1 LIARHLFIPALSCA
15 LALALASG
23 PSAQGAPRR
32 PPAEAPATPG
42 NDEVSAAAAQA
53 SLHSADGVAAIVND
67 SLISDYDL
75 RQRIA
80 LYLATSGSKPS
91 DDALKEIRTQVLKQL
106 ETERLQLLE
115 AQKNNTTVSS
125 SDVDKA
131 IDGIISDNHLTMD
144 QLKGLL
150 SHAGV
155 QMATLR
161 AQIAAQ
167 IAWSKTVQDQFS
179 DRVEV
184 SKDEVDAELGRLS
197 QGANKPHFLVS
208 EIFLSVDTPEQDAKV
223 LKDAQELEAQVQQG
237 APFSTVARQ
246 FSQNPTAAQGGDIG
260 VVQQGQLPQALDEA
274 LVKMRPG
281 EVSPPIRSAGG
292 YYIVALRERQEPMG
306 TKVPD
311 PAEQQST
318 TAPGTL
324 QLARILL
331 PIGPKPTQALLDNAI
346 QAANVV
352 RQHISSC
359 ASAAEVAKA
368 MHGAQYFDL
377 GVMRISEL
385 SEAMQTEIKNAGPGE
400 TTQPFQSAAGIEL
413 IVRCDKAVARISVF
427 HMPSRDEVENQL
439 FEEKMSVFSRQ
450 YLRDLRRDSDVESKY
465 TDAVTKAAGEVKA
478 DGESQ

>member
-1 LIARHLFIPALSCA
+1 LSCA
-15 LALALASG
+15 FALALASG
-23 PSAQGAPRR
+23 LPADGAGKR
-32 PPAEAPATPG
+32 PAPAEAGSPPG
-42 NDEVSAAAAQA
+42 GDEVSAAAAQA

-75 RQRIA
+75 RQRVA
-80 LYLATSGSKPS
+80 LFLATSGVRPGE
-91 DDALKEIRTQVLKQL
+91 DAMKEIRDQVLKQL
-106 ETERLQLLE
+106 ETERMELLE
-115 AQKNNTTVSS
+115 AQKNNTTVSAS
-125 SDVDKA
+125 EVDKQ
-131 IDGIISDNHLTMD
+131 IDGIIGDNHLSMD

-167 IAWSKTVQDQFS
+167 IAWAKTVQDQFG
-179 DRVEV
+179 DRVNV
-184 SKDEVDAELGRLS
+184 SKDEVDAQLGRMA

-223 LKDAQELEAQVQQG
+223 LKDAQELETQLQQG
-237 APFSTVARQ
+237 APFPSVARQ

-260 VVQQGQLPQALDEA
+260 VVQQGQLSQALDDA
-274 LVKMRPG
+274 LMKMRPG

-292 YYIVALRERQEPMG
+292 YYILALRERQEAMG
-306 TKVPD
+306 TKLPD
-311 PAEQQST
+311 PATQQST
-318 TAPGTL
+318 TPAGTL
-324 QLARILL
+324 PLARVLL
-331 PIGPKPTQALLDNAI
+331 PIGPKPPQALLENAI
-346 QAANVV
+346 KAAGVV
-352 RQHISSC
+352 RQRITTC
-359 ASAAEVAKA
+359 ASAAEIVKQ
-368 MHGAQYFDL
+368 MHGAQFFDL

-413 IVRCDKAVARISVF
+413 IVRCDKAPPRVSVF
-427 HMPSRDEVENQL
+427 QMPSRDEVENQL

-450 YLRDLRRDSDVESKY
+450 YLRDLRRDADIESKY
-465 TDAVTKAAGEVKA
+465 ADAVSKAAGEVKA